1 MNKVSVGPSTIAL
14 LTGAVGAAAAFVVA
28 WANTGSAPTWLAG
41 IAAGLVGLMAWLR
54 SWQATVLDKQVA
66 DDFLIDEDPFEPDDY
81 PE

>member
-14 LTGAVGAAAAFVVA
+14 LVGAVGAATAFVVA
-28 WANTGSAPTWLAG
+28 WANTGSAPAWLAG
-41 IAAGLVGLMAWLR
+41 IAGGLVGLMAWLR